1 MTRASK
7 TLLDDWPESMGDARR
22 GDAMP
27 VIQGR
32 AEAPTKIAGIL
43 LASLHWP
50 LKTGFPITT
59 SANHQMLLP
68 RKGSTPY
75 EHSTLTSGKLYLNK
89 R

>member
-32 AEAPTKIAGIL
+32 AEAPNKIAGIL

-50 LKTGFPITT
+50 LKTGF
-59 SANHQMLLP
+59 S
-68 RKGSTPY
+68 
-75 EHSTLTSGKLYLNK
+75 KLASQSPHRQIIKCCSQEKVRHRTNI
-89 R
+89 RH